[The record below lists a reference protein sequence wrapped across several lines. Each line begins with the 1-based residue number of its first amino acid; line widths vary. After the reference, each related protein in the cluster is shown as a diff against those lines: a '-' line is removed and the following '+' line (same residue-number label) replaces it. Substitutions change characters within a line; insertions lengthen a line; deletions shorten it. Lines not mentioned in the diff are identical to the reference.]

1 MTNLRRTS
9 KLAAA
14 LTMLLGAV
22 VCAAADITYTVDD
35 TIGAGSVTGT
45 IETNGATGVLSA
57 ADILSFNL
65 TLNGVGASAAVTTP
79 TDGVIIIGSNATAT
93 PSDIFFNFSGT
104 PGSLL
109 LFGGGVGFTYFCSA
123 VSFGSCLA
131 GESVVPQFLADPSTQ
146 DVTPSGNQVIA
157 SVLGSTGPGGPGGS
171 TGVPEPATL
180 SLLALGFAGV
190 GFARRRKAR

>member
-1 MTNLRRTS
+1 MPNPMRTS

-14 LTMLLGAV
+14 LTVLLGAT
-22 VCAAADITYTVDD
+22 VCGAADITYTVDD
-35 TIGAGSVTGT
+35 PIGAGSVTGT
-45 IETNGATGVLSA
+45 IETNGATGVLTG

-65 TLNGVGASAAVTTP
+65 TLNGAGAFAAVTTP

-93 PSDIFFNFSGT
+93 TSDIFFNFSGT

-109 LFGGGVGFTYFCSA
+109 LFGGGVGSTYFCSA

-131 GESVVPQFLADPSTQ
+131 GESVVPQFFADPSTQ

-157 SVLGSTGPGGPGGS
+157 SVAGATGPGGS
-171 TGVPEPATL
+171 TAVPEPTAL
-180 SLLALGFAGV
+180 SLLALGFAAV
-190 GFARRRKAR
+190 GFARRRKTG